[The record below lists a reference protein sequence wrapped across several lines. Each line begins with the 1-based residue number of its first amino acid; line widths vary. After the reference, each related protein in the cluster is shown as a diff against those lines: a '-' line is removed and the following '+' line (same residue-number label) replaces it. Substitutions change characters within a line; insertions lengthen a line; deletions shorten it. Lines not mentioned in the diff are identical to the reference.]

1 MRQLLDGLDQ
11 MWVGQYN
18 EHNQMLHRFVNV
30 IHNAGAAQIFPFA
43 DSVSFTQ
50 IPKEERKTVSKNF

>member
-1 MRQLLDGLDQ
+1 

-18 EHNQMLHRFVNV
+18 EHSQMLHRFVNL
-30 IHNAGAAQIFPFA
+30 IHNTGAAQIFPFA
-43 DSVSFTQ
+43 DSVSFAQ